1 MKIYPEFATGHQEL
15 YFDRELK
22 FWGIPP
28 HPEYE
33 KKKLVS
39 RLPKELI
46 TYLNEEPLNAKAQ
59 PLKVWNELG
68 PINIEDIIENS
79 SKENLIDFEGEFGK
93 SHQNYSFD
101 IQG

>member
-1 MKIYPEFATGHQEL
+1 VFIDREALPFNTMIAYLRSDMKIYPEFATGHQEL

-59 PLKVWNELG
+59 PLKIWN
-68 PINIEDIIENS
+68 
-79 SKENLIDFEGEFGK
+79 
-93 SHQNYSFD
+93 
-101 IQG
+101 